1 MKYRKK
7 PVVIEAI
14 PCKAAIQ
21 HAGSNWKVLPKWFR
35 DAYEKGGMVI
45 AHNAIIIP
53 TLEGKL
59 RADPDDMII
68 CGVKGE
74 LYPCKPD
81 IFAATYETIAIESEG
96 LSQMVAVENSEAEQV
111 EKQNEAKP

>member
-1 MKYRKK
+1 VKYRKR

-14 PCKAAIQ
+14 PCRDAIRD
-21 HAGSNWKVLPKWFR
+21 AGSNWPALPKWFR

-53 TLEGKL
+53 TLEGNH

-68 CGVKGE
+68 CGTKGE

-81 IFAATYETIAIESEG
+81 IFVDIYEA
-96 LSQMVAVENSEAEQV
+96 VAVENSQSEQ
-111 EKQNEAKP
+111 AAI